1 MRGQNG
7 MGRLRYPDATA
18 HDLPGIVGR
27 MPSRVAESR
36 GGVPLALAATL
47 VLAFVLA
54 FMAVVLLQGEPV
66 RAQTQA
72 TSKYVRLTF
81 DDVPVRGNTRRVL
94 DVLRNKRVKA
104 TFFVIGQQA
113 RANPALVRRA
123 HHEGHSVQNHSYT
136 HANLTT
142 LSNTGIR
149 RELSRTNRAIVDAG
163 VPRPYRFRPPYG
175 ATNARVR
182 SIGTSLGLT
191 QTLWTVDPRDW
202 ADPPA
207 SVVCSR
213 VLNNVRSGSIVL
225 LHDGTGA
232 NTDNALPCII
242 NGLRARG
249 YSFRKL

>member
-7 MGRLRYPDATA
+7 AGRPWFPDATA
-18 HDLPGIVGR
+18 HDLPGIEGR
-27 MPSRVAESR
+27 MPSRGTQSR
-36 GGVPLALAATL
+36 GGAPLALAATL
-47 VLAFVLA
+47 VLALILA
-54 FMAVVLLQGEPV
+54 FVAVVLLQGEPA
-66 RAQTQA
+66 RAQTRA
-72 TSKYVRLTF
+72 TAKYVRLTF
-81 DDVPVRGNTRRVL
+81 DDGPVRGNTCRVL

-113 RANPALVRRA
+113 RWNPGLVRRA
-123 HHEGHSVQNHSYT
+123 YNEGHSVQNHSYT
-136 HANLTT
+136 HADLTT
-142 LSNTGIR
+142 LSNAGIE
-149 RELSRTNRAIVDAG
+149 RELRATNRAVVDAG

-242 NGLRARG
+242 NGLRSRG